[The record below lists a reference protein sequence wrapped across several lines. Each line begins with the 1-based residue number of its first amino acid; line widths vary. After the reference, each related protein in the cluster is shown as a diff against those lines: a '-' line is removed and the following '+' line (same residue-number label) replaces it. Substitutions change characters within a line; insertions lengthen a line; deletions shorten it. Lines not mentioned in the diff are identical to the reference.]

1 MQRADPRNEARLGG
15 VLYIV
20 VIITALFAELFV
32 RSSLIVPGNPA
43 ATVHKLLA
51 SERLYRVGGLADL
64 VNLSCDIG
72 VAIILYDLLK
82 PVDRRIAIAAAA
94 FRIAF
99 DVGLAGATVF
109 HFAPLYLIEGAP
121 YAAAFSTTQVQGL
134 AYEMLQVHNLGYN
147 LFLIFFAAHLLLIGY
162 LIFRS
167 TYLPRALGVLLLLT
181 GVCYLVNSVLHL
193 GFPEVATSFYLLL
206 PGLISEFALAGWLL
220 IRGVNI
226 AKWREMDPRR

>member
-1 MQRADPRNEARLGG
+1 MKRVDPRNEARLGG
-15 VLYIV
+15 ALYAI
-20 VIITALFAELFV
+20 VIITAFFAELFV
-32 RSSLIVPGNPA
+32 RSSLIVANSPA
-43 ATVHKLLA
+43 ATVHNILA

-64 VNLSCDIG
+64 VNVSCDIG

-82 PVDRRIAIAAAA
+82 PVDRSTALVAAT

-109 HFAPLYLIEGAP
+109 HFAPLYLIKGAP
-121 YAAAFSTTQVQGL
+121 YAAAFSAAQVQVL

-167 TYLPRALGVLLLLT
+167 TYLPRLLGVLLMVT
-181 GVCYLVNSVLHL
+181 GVCYLANSILHL
-193 GFPEVATSFYLLL
+193 VLPEVATSFYLLL

-226 AKWREMDPRR
+226 AKWPELDLSR

>member
-1 MQRADPRNEARLGG
+1 MRRVDPRNEARIGG
-15 VLYIV
+15 VLYVI
-20 VIITALFAELFV
+20 VIITAFFAELFV
-32 RSSLIVPGNPA
+32 RSSLIVPNNPA
-43 ATVHKLLA
+43 ATAHNILA

-72 VAIILYDLLK
+72 VAIILYDLLR
-82 PVDRRIAIAAAA
+82 PVDRSIAFAAAT

-99 DVGLAGATVF
+99 DIGLAGATVF
-109 HFAPLYLIEGAP
+109 HFAPLYLIKGLP
-121 YAAAFSTTQVQGL
+121 YAAAFSAAQVQDL

-162 LIFRS
+162 LIIRS
-167 TYLPRALGVLLLLT
+167 TYLPRLLGILLLVT
-181 GVCYLVNSVLHL
+181 GFCYLANSVLHL
-193 GFPEVATSFYLLL
+193 VFPEVATSFYLLL

-226 AKWREMDPRR
+226 AKWREMDLSH